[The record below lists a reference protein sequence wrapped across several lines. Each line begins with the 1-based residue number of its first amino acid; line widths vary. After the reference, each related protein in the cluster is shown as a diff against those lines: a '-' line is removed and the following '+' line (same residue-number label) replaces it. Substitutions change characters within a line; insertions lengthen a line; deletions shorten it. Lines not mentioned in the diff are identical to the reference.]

1 MLSVTWRGCSTLSL
15 WRNPGATIFAWV
27 VPEPAIHRYSGS
39 LPRLLRIFF
48 HDACFDGTASAA
60 LFSAFY
66 RDVIDRSVE
75 IDPVGMI
82 HRDGDPFVDAAFDAD
97 DHACVDFRFSAN
109 QHMRWWF
116 DHHATAF
123 QPPQLREIFDGAK
136 PAQRAT
142 WCFDAKAASCTGL
155 LARELERGWS
165 WRPPPYLTEVIRWAD
180 TIDAAAFASAD
191 AAVALDEPAQQV
203 AAWLAHGRKGGETAA
218 YIKQLSHRSIS
229 QIAQDP
235 EMRQAIAQIADGRSD
250 LRTALVHCAQQDG
263 AVVVFDRL
271 AVPGARSPGFLGYQL
286 FPDAKYSIAATTS
299 DQAIKISV
307 GVNPWTTRYGGASHN
322 IGELCAALGGGG
334 HAVVGGITLRLDEQ
348 VRAKAAIAA
357 LVVALR

>member
-1 MLSVTWRGCSTLSL
+1 M
-15 WRNPGATIFAWV
+15 PGL
-27 VPEPAIHRYSGS
+27 AIRRYTDG

-60 LFSAFY
+60 LFAAFY
-66 RDVIDRSVE
+66 RDVIDRTATV
-75 IDPVGMI
+75 DPVGMI
-82 HRDGDPFVDAAFDAD
+82 HRDGDPFIDAAFDAD

-109 QHMRWWF
+109 ERMRWWF

-123 QPPQLREIFDGAK
+123 QPPQLRDLFDDAA
-136 PAQRAT
+136 PVQRAT

-165 WRPPPYLTEVIRWAD
+165 WRPPRYLTEVIRWAD
-180 TIDAAAFASAD
+180 IIDAAAFPSA
-191 AAVALDEPAQQV
+191 AAAIALDEPAQQV
-203 AAWLAHGRKGGETAA
+203 AAWLAHGRHGGETAA
-218 YIKQLSHRSIS
+218 YIQQLSRRSIRE
-229 QIAQDP
+229 IAQDP
-235 EMRQAIAQIADGRSD
+235 EMRQAIAQISDGRSE
-250 LRTALVHCAQQDG
+250 LRAALVLCAQQEG

-286 FPDAKYSIAATTS
+286 FPDARYSIAATTS

-307 GVNPWTTRYGGASHN
+307 GVNPWTTRQGGANHN

-334 HAVVGGITLRLDEQ
+334 HAAVGGITLRLDEQ
-348 VRAKAAIAA
+348 LRAKAAITS
-357 LVVALR
+357 LLVALR